1 MSDSMKL
8 LNQANELVMGL
19 PGAAEI
25 MEAAKRGEHTP
36 MEAAVLIAGL
46 LAKNPDKA
54 ESLGSLVQVG
64 GPAAPTTLEHDNGS
78 TIVNPLMEAA
88 IKERC
93 SIDGDA
99 PEYRVGPLPEG
110 GTPAVPVHTISPD
123 PIALGVMLQQA
134 SDEVAQELRSA
145 RKEYQQ
151 LYDRQQTTVKA
162 LLESRGEDDPEVQ
175 ALVQTAKDALPA
187 PPLGVKGYE
196 AGTLP
201 TLREVAKPSPVALA
215 ALTQEERQ
223 KAAYLAIATT
233 QGRRSLRPVVE
244 ELMTQQFKKA
254 GYKVGKGDVKDAE
267 KALKAVWTVEVY
279 GCDEV
284 SDSFSP
290 ATAAAETLTLD
301 LIGGENGE
309 LLRLD
314 KNKAYILEV
323 RAINAIADR
332 QYGWGAL
339 LLPEEEA

>member
-8 LNQANELVMGL
+8 LDQANDLVLAM

-36 MEAAVLIAGL
+36 MEAAMLIAGL
-46 LAKNPDKA
+46 LAENPDKA
-54 ESLGSLVQVG
+54 ETLSSLIQVG
-64 GPAAPTTLEHDNGS
+64 GPSAPATLEHDNGS

-110 GTPAVPVHTISPD
+110 GTPAVPVHTVSPD
-123 PIALGVMLQQA
+123 PVALGVMLQQA
-134 SDEVAQELRSA
+134 SSEVAEEIRAA

-162 LLESRGEDDPEVQ
+162 LLESRDEDDPEVQ
-175 ALVQTAKDALPA
+175 ALVKSAQESLPA
-187 PPLGVKGYE
+187 PPVGVQGYE

-201 TLREVAKPSPVALA
+201 ALRKVAEPSPVALA

-223 KAAYLAIATT
+223 RAAYLAIATT

-244 ELMTQQFKKA
+244 ELMVQEFKKA
-254 GYKVGKGDVKDAE
+254 GYKVSKGDVTSE
-267 KALKAVWTVEVY
+267 KAVKAIWTLEVY
-279 GCDEV
+279 GDDEV

-290 ATAAAETLTLD
+290 ATVAAETLTQD
-301 LIGGENGE
+301 LIGGNVAK
-309 LLRLD
+309 D
-314 KNKAYILEV
+314 TAYTLEV

-339 LLPEEEA
+339 LAPKEEA